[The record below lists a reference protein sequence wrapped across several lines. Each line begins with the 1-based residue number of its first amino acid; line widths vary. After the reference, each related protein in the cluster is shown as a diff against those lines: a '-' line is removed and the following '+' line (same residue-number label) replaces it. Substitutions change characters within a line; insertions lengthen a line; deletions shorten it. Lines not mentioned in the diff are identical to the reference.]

1 MVPSNPA
8 AVHASLTAL
17 RLPWGLSWRNSF
29 KKLVLPGVT
38 ALLGI
43 LGADFSLAAVLE
55 YPLRLP
61 VSFTLVLLTRVG
73 LIVPSNPAACQ
84 ASFTSLVLPWGLA
97 LRKSFTKLVLPGVT
111 VAVPGMLEAAF
122 SLAAILEFP
131 RRLPVSPSCFRTTLM
146 TGRLI
151 VPFIPA
157 AVHASFTALALAW
170 GLPWRN
176 SLTKLVL
183 PGAAVAVVAMRASP
197 GRFKRRPV
205 STGGKHRLHVQRNL
219 HELQDSVAAS
229 LGWLP
234 DRRCILSIALS
245 VSSDGMSRDGGIGR
259 RTA

>member
-61 VSFTLVLLTRVG
+61 VSFTLVLLTKVG

-197 GRFKRRPV
+197 GWCKLRPV
-205 STGGKHRLHVQRNL
+205 STGDWRQAYATWSTKFTRTSRESRVF
-219 HELQDSVAAS
+219 
-229 LGWLP
+229 GWL
-234 DRRCILSIALS
+234 S
-245 VSSDGMSRDGGIGR
+245 
-259 RTA
+259 T

>member
-17 RLPWGLSWRNSF
+17 TLPSGWSLRNSF
-29 KKLVLPGVT
+29 KKLVLPGETIAV
-38 ALLGI
+38 LGI
-43 LGADFSLAAVLE
+43 LGADFSLAAVLGF
-55 YPLRLP
+55 PRRLP
-61 VSFTLVLLTRVG
+61 VRFIFTLVLLTKVG
-73 LIVPSNPAACQ
+73 LILPSNPAACQ
-84 ASFTSLVLPWGLA
+84 ASFTVLVVPSGWSLRNCL
-97 LRKSFTKLVLPGVT
+97 TKLVLPGVG
-111 VAVPGMLEAAF
+111 VAVLGMLEAAF

-197 GRFKRRPV
+197 GWFKRRPV

-245 VSSDGMSRDGGIGR
+245 VSSDGMSRDGGIG
-259 RTA
+259 